1 MTKNYYI
8 ALRFIGRPD
17 IHMTLGYYKNLHP
30 SGLRDLIKRVDDII
44 TTFHCDPFT
53 IRLDTIDYYGP
64 DHSVRVLTTSLFVP
78 WIIPPW
84 IIALQK
90 IDNPKKDKTYK
101 SWVPHITCNDNELIL
116 QAEAVAIMQ
125 KKMEVASWE
134 L

>member
-30 SGLRDLIKRVDDII
+30 SGLRDLIKRVDDIFAI
-44 TTFHCDPFT
+44 FRHEPFT
-53 IRLDTIDYYGP
+53 LISDSVAYYGP
-64 DHSVRVLTTSLFVP
+64 QHSVRALTINHP
-78 WIIPPW
+78 WAKPAW
-84 IIALQK
+84 VTALTE
-90 IDNPKKDKTYK
+90 INNPERDKTYGP
-101 SWVPHITCNDNELIL
+101 WVPHITCNDNELIL